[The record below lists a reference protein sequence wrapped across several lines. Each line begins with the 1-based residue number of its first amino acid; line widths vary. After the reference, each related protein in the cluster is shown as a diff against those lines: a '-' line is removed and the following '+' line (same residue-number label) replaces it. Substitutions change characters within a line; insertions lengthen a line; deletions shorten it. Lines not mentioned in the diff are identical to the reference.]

1 MNNWARY
8 SGAYLAAGLL
18 LAALCLAPA
27 GAAGAAGA
35 AQTSSGP
42 KIQPKQDQA
51 QRVYHGNLRSR
62 KFHRPGCRYY
72 WCKNCKAVF
81 KSREEAIKQGYV
93 PCKVC
98 KP

>member
-1 MNNWARY
+1 MKSWARY

-27 GAAGAAGA
+27 AGAA
-35 AQTSSGP
+35 P
-42 KIQPKQDQA
+42 KDDSLKAQPKQEQA
-51 QRVYHGNLRSR
+51 QSVYHGNLRSR